1 MPRVLC
7 SVMTSSSKGMIMTS
21 QEFAQD
27 RVKEGHMLCSLDGEF
42 VLGIVVNH
50 SWDAFKRLTKL
61 TQDEGTVLVDDLHV
75 HNSTRT
81 PAKKNNIPKIPLKII
96 PC

>member
-1 MPRVLC
+1 
-7 SVMTSSSKGMIMTS
+7 MTS

-27 RVKEGHMLCSLDGEF
+27 RVEEGHMFGSLDGEF

-50 SWDAFKRLTKL
+50 SWDALERLTEL
-61 TQDEGTVLVDDLHV
+61 TQDEGAVFVDDFHV

-81 PAKKNNIPKIPLKII
+81 PEKTQQKNPRICGNSKI
-96 PC
+96 

>member
-1 MPRVLC
+1 
-7 SVMTSSSKGMIMTS
+7 MTL

-27 RVKEGHMLCSLDGEF
+27 RVKEGHMFCSLDGEF

-50 SWDAFKRLTKL
+50 SWDAFERLTEL

-81 PAKKNNIPKIPLKII
+81 PAKKTQQKKIPELVEIQKFLSN
-96 PC
+96 